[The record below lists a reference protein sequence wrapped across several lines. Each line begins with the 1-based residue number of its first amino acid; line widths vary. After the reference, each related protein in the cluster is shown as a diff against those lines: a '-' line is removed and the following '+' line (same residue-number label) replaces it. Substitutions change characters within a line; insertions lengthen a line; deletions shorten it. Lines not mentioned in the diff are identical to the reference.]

1 MPIFLDRHELS
12 GMTAEDIADAHCH
25 DVAVQDKYGV
35 RFLTYW
41 FDSERKTGHCLI
53 DAPDAE
59 TANRVH
65 VEAHGGRADHVIQVD
80 MAAVFA
86 FLGRV
91 SDPEAP
97 GGGPPRPQD
106 FESAYRAIMFT
117 DIVGSTEMTARLG
130 DARALELVHAHD
142 SIVRAALTKTGGREV
157 KHLGDGIMAAFPHP
171 ATALDCA
178 RAIQR
183 ALDAFNAASS
193 DPVSV
198 RIGLH
203 AGEPVVEGTDLFG
216 TAVQMAARLCGSAE
230 AGAIL
235 VSREIYRAAGE
246 VGDATPLGP
255 VALKGFAEPV
265 PVFSIGWK

>member
-1 MPIFLDRHELS
+1 MPVFLDCHDMS
-12 GMTAEDIADAHCH
+12 GKAAEDVADAHCQ
-25 DVAVQDKYGV
+25 DLAVQNKYGV

-41 FDSERKTGHCLI
+41 FDSERKTGFCLI

-59 TANRVH
+59 TADRVH
-65 VEAHGGRADHVIQVD
+65 VEAHGGRADHVIEVD

-86 FLGRV
+86 FLGRT
-91 SDPEAP
+91 SDPRTP
-97 GGGPPRPQD
+97 SGGPPRPKD

-130 DARALELVHAHD
+130 DTRALELVHAHD
-142 SIVRAALTKTGGREV
+142 SIVRGALAKTGGREV
-157 KHLGDGIMAAFPHP
+157 KHLGDGIMAAFARP

-178 RAIQR
+178 RSIQR
-183 ALDAFNAASS
+183 AFNEFNAASR
-193 DPVSV
+193 DAVSV

-203 AGEPVVEGTDLFG
+203 AGEPVVEGPDLFG
-216 TAVQMAARLCGSAE
+216 TAVQLAARLCESAE

-235 VSREIYRAAGE
+235 VSREVCDAAG
-246 VGDATPLGP
+246 VADDAMSLGP
-255 VALKGFAEPV
+255 IALKGFAEPV